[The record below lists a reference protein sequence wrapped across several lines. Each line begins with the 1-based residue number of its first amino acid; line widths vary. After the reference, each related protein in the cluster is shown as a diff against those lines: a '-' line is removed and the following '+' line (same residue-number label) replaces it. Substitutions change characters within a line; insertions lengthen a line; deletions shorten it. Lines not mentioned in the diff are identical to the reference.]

1 MPSSHPTPDLGP
13 ILAVINGY
21 WNVSGNKTEDLT
33 LDNQKNRYILTA
45 MAAGNVSDALSDLES
60 IMDYLCEVESDGTRH
75 YGLTLLHKIFRD
87 NLGMLAGRVRKERQE
102 MREEE
107 DMLDND

>member
-1 MPSSHPTPDLGP
+1 
-13 ILAVINGY
+13 
-21 WNVSGNKTEDLT
+21 
-33 LDNQKNRYILTA
+33 
-45 MAAGNVSDALSDLES
+45 
-60 IMDYLCEVESDGTRH
+60 MDYLCEVESDGTRH